1 MNSLLQIFFNT
12 ELFKRNIML
21 VDPLNK
27 LEYNN
32 PLYQLQILLGYL
44 TCSQRNYIKPNNL
57 KAQLP
62 LPFNT
67 SFCQQDVSEFL
78 RFYVDE
84 LERNLNTVNQKDLI
98 KDIFV
103 GKMKST
109 IQCQNNHFST
119 QETEYYDLMLTP
131 IISDSVQQ
139 TNNPEK
145 TENNIS
151 NLLKNLTMVE
161 DIDDFYCNICDNKVL
176 AKKKE
181 EIFSAPNHL
190 IIT

>member
-1 MNSLLQIFFNT
+1 
-12 ELFKRNIML
+12 ML
-21 VDPLNK
+21 SDPLNK

-44 TCSQRNYIKPNNL
+44 TCSQRSYIKPLNL

-84 LERNLNTVNQKDLI
+84 LERQLKTLNQKDLI
-98 KDIFV
+98 KNIFV
-103 GKMKST
+103 GKIKST

-119 QETEYYDLMLTP
+119 SETEYYDIMLTP
-131 IISDSVQQ
+131 IKITQENMTQ
-139 TNNPEK
+139 TNSGKN
-145 TENNIS
+145 ENSIS
-151 NLLKNLTMVE
+151 TLLKNFTNIE
-161 DIDDFYCNICDNKVL
+161 DIDDFHCNLCDCKVL
-176 AKKKE
+176 AKKKD
-181 EIFSAPNHL
+181 EIFSAPSHL

>member
-1 MNSLLQIFFNT
+1 
-12 ELFKRNIML
+12 
-21 VDPLNK
+21 
-27 LEYNN
+27 
-32 PLYQLQILLGYL
+32 
-44 TCSQRNYIKPNNL
+44 
-57 KAQLP
+57 
-62 LPFNT
+62 
-67 SFCQQDVSEFL
+67 
-78 RFYVDE
+78 
-84 LERNLNTVNQKDLI
+84 
-98 KDIFV
+98 
-103 GKMKST
+103 MKST